1 MRWTRSLTLLAMASA
16 FLLAACGTGDGE
28 TTEALS
34 ATTASGGQI
43 DFTSLEGNDV
53 VLWFWAPW

>member
-1 MRWTRSLTLLAMASA
+1 MTFAV
-16 FLLAACGTGDGE
+16 FVAACGTSDGE